1 MTRSILIFN
10 IILIIFQL
18 QNDLVLG
25 APLNETMY
33 RLNTTGCPRIVTREE
48 WKARKPLGEQQ
59 LERTPTPYVVIH
71 HGGIRQYCYDQEACS
86 KIVRSYQNLHI
97 DDRGW
102 FDLGYNFVIGE
113 DGNVYEGRG
122 WNKVG
127 AHAPGYNFQS
137 IGICIIGDFMDFLPN
152 DAALRALNSLISC
165 GISLGKIHHDYN
177 VIGHRQAR
185 STLCPGDTFYKYVM
199 TLPHWT
205 SHPIPDR
212 VQITTEA
219 PSQVPKGND
228 PNNDYNI
235 DKVILDLLNFYRRT
249 PNIISRQQWGARP
262 PKTTIPALKINPVPY
277 VVIHHSD
284 TVGCNTQA
292 ICQARVRSFQN
303 NHMNTKKWDDI
314 GYNFLVGEDGNV
326 YEGRGWG
333 KHGSHSVQYNA
344 KSIGICLIGKF
355 TNTVP
360 NSASVRATQNLIA
373 YGVANNKIKSDYK
386 LLGHRQTAQTSCP
399 GNALY
404 NLIKTWAHWSE
415 KP

>member
-1 MTRSILIFN
+1 
-10 IILIIFQL
+10 
-18 QNDLVLG
+18 
-25 APLNETMY
+25 MY

-219 PSQVPKGND
+219 PSQVSKGID
-228 PNNDYNI
+228 QNNDYNI
-235 DKVILDLLNFYRRT
+235 DKVILR
-249 PNIISRQQWGARP
+249 
-262 PKTTIPALKINPVPY
+262 
-277 VVIHHSD
+277 
-284 TVGCNTQA
+284 
-292 ICQARVRSFQN
+292 
-303 NHMNTKKWDDI
+303 
-314 GYNFLVGEDGNV
+314 
-326 YEGRGWG
+326 
-333 KHGSHSVQYNA
+333 
-344 KSIGICLIGKF
+344 
-355 TNTVP
+355 
-360 NSASVRATQNLIA
+360 
-373 YGVANNKIKSDYK
+373 
-386 LLGHRQTAQTSCP
+386 
-399 GNALY
+399 
-404 NLIKTWAHWSE
+404 
-415 KP
+415 

>member
-10 IILIIFQL
+10 VILIIFQL

-33 RLNTTGCPRIVTREE
+33 RLDTTGCPRIVTREE

-205 SHPIPDR
+205 SHPIPDK

-235 DKVILDLLNFYRRT
+235 DKVILR
-249 PNIISRQQWGARP
+249 
-262 PKTTIPALKINPVPY
+262 
-277 VVIHHSD
+277 
-284 TVGCNTQA
+284 
-292 ICQARVRSFQN
+292 
-303 NHMNTKKWDDI
+303 
-314 GYNFLVGEDGNV
+314 
-326 YEGRGWG
+326 
-333 KHGSHSVQYNA
+333 
-344 KSIGICLIGKF
+344 
-355 TNTVP
+355 
-360 NSASVRATQNLIA
+360 
-373 YGVANNKIKSDYK
+373 
-386 LLGHRQTAQTSCP
+386 
-399 GNALY
+399 
-404 NLIKTWAHWSE
+404 
-415 KP
+415 